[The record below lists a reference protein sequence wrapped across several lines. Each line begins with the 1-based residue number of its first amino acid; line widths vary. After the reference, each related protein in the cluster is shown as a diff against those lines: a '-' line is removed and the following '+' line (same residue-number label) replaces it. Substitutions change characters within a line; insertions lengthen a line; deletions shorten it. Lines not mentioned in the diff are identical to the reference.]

1 MKYILVPQHLYQKSG
16 LKQIIKDIAHVND
29 LKMLEQLESEYDEVN
44 IFTTEDNLD
53 SCYFLCNSDQSR
65 ELINLGARENQ
76 ILVVSDRLQDPVKV
90 YRSMEDYSLTD
101 KMNSVIERVLSSD

>member
-1 MKYILVPQHLYQKSG
+1 MKYLLVPQHLYRNSG
-16 LKQIIKDIAHVND
+16 LKQIIKDIAHIND
-29 LKMLEQLESEYDEVN
+29 LRMLEQLESEYSEVN

-53 SCYFLCNSDQSR
+53 SCYFLCNSNQSR

-90 YRSMEDYSLTD
+90 YRSMEDYSLNDT
-101 KMNSVIERVLSSD
+101 MNSVIERVLSSK

>member
-1 MKYILVPQHLYQKSG
+1 MKYLLVPQHLYQNSG

-29 LKMLEQLESEYDEVN
+29 LRMLEQLESEYSEVN

-90 YRSMEDYSLTD
+90 YRSMEDYSLAD
-101 KMNSVIERVLSSD
+101 QLNSIVERVLSSK

>member
-1 MKYILVPQHLYQKSG
+1 MKYLLVPQHLYQNSG

-76 ILVVSDRLQDPVKV
+76 ILVVSDRLQDPIKV

-101 KMNSVIERVLSSD
+101 TMNSVIERVLSGK

>member
-1 MKYILVPQHLYQKSG
+1 MKYLLVPQHLYQNSG

-29 LKMLEQLESEYDEVN
+29 LRMLEQLESEYSEVN
-44 IFTTEDNLD
+44 IFTIEDNPD

-65 ELINLGARENQ
+65 ELINLGAENQ

-101 KMNSVIERVLSSD
+101 TMNSVIERVLSGK

>member
-1 MKYILVPQHLYQKSG
+1 MKYLLVPQHLYQNSG
-16 LKQIIKDIAHVND
+16 IKQIIKDIANVND

-101 KMNSVIERVLSSD
+101 TMNSVIERVLSSK